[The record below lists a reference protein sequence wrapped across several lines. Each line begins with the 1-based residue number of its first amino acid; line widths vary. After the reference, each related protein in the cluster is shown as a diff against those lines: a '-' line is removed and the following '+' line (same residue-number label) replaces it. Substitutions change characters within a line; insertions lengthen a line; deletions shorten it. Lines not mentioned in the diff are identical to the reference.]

1 MFYIIYIT
9 YNIKHIFF
17 HYNSCHLVSHHH
29 HRRMTVTIHR
39 RRRRRRRRQDPHL
52 LIFLNSH
59 HHLVHP
65 MYLAVKI
72 F

>member
-1 MFYIIYIT
+1 MYILYKT
-9 YNIKHIFF
+9 YKKYIFF

-29 HRRMTVTIHR
+29 HHHRRMTVTT
-39 RRRRRRRRQDPHL
+39 RRRRRRQDPRL

-59 HHLVHP
+59 HRLGHP
-65 MYLAVKI
+65 MCLAAKI